1 MILLYL
7 ITPSLGLFRN
17 YVKYKK
23 MNYLIYIRTPI
34 IYIILKIIFKIN
46 NIWKILIL
54 ERWYFLLYKTFLSI
68 YNNDYIKKR
77 KKYIKKYNLIY

>member
-1 MILLYL
+1 MLIYL
-7 ITPSLGLFRN
+7 ITPSLGLLRN
-17 YVKYKK
+17 VKYKQ
-23 MNYLIYIRTPI
+23 MNYILYIRTPI
-34 IYIILKIIFKIN
+34 IYIILNIIFKIN